1 MWLTKPSSLSLTA
14 CVQYYLAVCRAKGQ
28 SENTVVSKDASLSL
42 FLLWAKGHGI
52 VDATQVDMDVL
63 DSYQQYLNQYR
74 KARQGG
80 PLCRATIRYRLT
92 AVKVFMRTLFIK
104 EVLSVNSTEH
114 FELPKNGRRLPKP
127 VLSEQEVKKV
137 LQQAEH
143 YGLKGVRDT
152 AIMTTYYAS
161 GIRRFELGRLALDD
175 VDFELCQLRV
185 NQGKGFKDRYVPI
198 AKDTCVWIYRY
209 LKDVRPLL
217 ANAHSGKAL
226 FLANNGK
233 PFRAAQLSELV
244 AKYIKLADVRKSGAC
259 NQYRHAAAT
268 HMVDHGA
275 DIRYVQE
282 FLGHADLS
290 TTQVY
295 VHVSMVKLREVYNRT
310 HPAAKGER

>member
-1 MWLTKPSSLSLTA
+1 MLLTKPKSLALA
-14 CVQYYLAVCRAKGQ
+14 GCIAYYLEVCRAKGQ
-28 SENTVVSKDASLSL
+28 SENTVVSKGAALSL
-42 FLLWAKGHGI
+42 FQKWAEVHGI
-52 VDATQVDMDVL
+52 VSADQVDVDVL

-74 KARQGG
+74 KALDGE

-92 AVKVFMRTLFIK
+92 AVKVLIRTLFIK
-104 EVLSVNSTEH
+104 GVVSVNTVEH

-127 VLSEQEVKKV
+127 ILSEQEVTKV

-143 YGLKGVRDT
+143 YGLKGIRDR
-152 AIMTTYYAS
+152 AIMATYYAS
-161 GIRRFELGRLALDD
+161 GIRRFELGTLTLDD
-175 VDFELCQLRV
+175 VDFEQYQLRV

-198 AKDTCVWIYRY
+198 ARNACLWIYRY
-209 LKDVRPLL
+209 LKEVRPKL
-217 ANAHSGKAL
+217 ANGYSGKAL

-244 AKYIKLADVRKSGAC
+244 AKYIKLSDIRKTGAC

-268 HMVDHGA
+268 HMVDNGA
-275 DIRYVQE
+275 DIRHVQE

-295 VHVSMVKLREVYNRT
+295 VHVSMTKLREVYNRT
-310 HPAAKGER
+310 HPAAQE